1 MPPIATLATAQSD
14 YERIARTLALAF
26 QKEEACSYIF
36 PEPKDRARRLLSMFR
51 VITANDAVTGK
62 LYQTEMGEAATL
74 WRAPGNP
81 AGNWLDFLRSLL
93 PFVSALGGNIG
104 RALKVSGLIEKHHPQ
119 IDFWYLHF
127 AGCVPE
133 QPGKGLGGSAIR
145 AGLAHAD
152 AAHQPCYLETATE
165 ANLALYQHLG
175 FELTDEW
182 SVSNDLRFWG
192 MLRPAR

>member
-1 MPPIATLATAQSD
+1 M
-14 YERIARTLALAF
+14 
-26 QKEEACSYIF
+26 
-36 PEPKDRARRLLSMFR
+36 
-51 VITANDAVTGK
+51 TGTK
-62 LYQTEMGEAATL
+62 PLQ
-74 WRAPGNP
+74 
-81 AGNWLDFLRSLL
+81 
-93 PFVSALGGNIG
+93 V
-104 RALKVSGLIEKHHPQ
+104 H
-119 IDFWYLHF
+119 LHF

-133 QPGKGLGGSAIR
+133 QQGKGLGGAAIR
-145 AGLAHAD
+145 VGLAHAD